1 MTRKRVMEIDKPK
14 EVQNYIVLD
23 RIQLQKFFPQ
33 PLRDYTFRA
42 ISSGRL
48 NINCAPLGDVKKL
61 FGLDENQAIKFA
73 EKRKSTGGF
82 VRMAE
87 LLFKVRPD
95 Q

>member
-1 MTRKRVMEIDKPK
+1 MTRKRAMEIDKPK

-48 NINCAPLGDVKKL
+48 NINCAPLDDVKKL

-73 EKRKSTGGF
+73 EKRKSTGG
-82 VRMAE
+82 
-87 LLFKVRPD
+87 L
-95 Q
+95 